1 MMHFL
6 AKKSLTQIA
15 QRRKGLLT
23 AILLLSLFVILFFS
37 TSSVS
42 FAANP
47 EIDWKKIETTHFE
60 IIYDS
65 RHHQLAKD
73 FARHAETAWST
84 LAPVFRTWPDKT
96 VVLIDDSGDEAN
108 GMATGVPYPQIHL
121 YPASPSPGETIADS
135 GPWGLELMTHEYAHV
150 LNFQPAHG
158 VFHTLRNIFGTIVRP
173 NLLLPRWYLEGL
185 AVELETRYSPSG
197 GRLRSPDFTAIPRAM
212 VQDNILRFEN
222 VARIGETSIPDWP
235 GGARPYLLGGLI
247 WQKLLGENPS
257 IVGDL
262 NEHYARRVPFFI
274 DTPLEERTGK
284 NWQSYLESMYTDLE
298 GRAVQQIEI
307 LCENGCNE
315 GRKLGEVS
323 FFTRSPVISTFLP
336 FEKQSL
342 AFITR
347 EHNHDSV
354 VMIADRS
361 KDPATAGFDIAN
373 AVRAEEPTSSHRLSW
388 MPDGQSLIY
397 DGIDSFGRYEE
408 RSDLWLYRRGDKKT
422 LRLSKGLRAR
432 EPDVSLDGKRVAF
445 VQLTPGQSQIAIA
458 DFVLAADG
466 KMTVGSPTVLYVPTR
481 DHRVSWPTFTSPK
494 TLVFVERSPQAEEVL
509 KVLDLR
515 TGSTV
520 TTPSAAAPRLVSSGG
535 SVTFPRLVVDSKNG
549 RRNLLFTSNRTGVSN
564 IYIADLLRDMNQE
577 TARSFALENVRPL
590 TNSVTRAWS
599 ADLDLLDESLIYS
612 RLDGDGSRLR
622 RLTASDRGLNQ
633 TVRENRLRKIPLL
646 VERNHEPHVV
656 PESTLSDSY
665 LPAQDFSVWPYLIPR
680 YWMPYAAFVPGG
692 AFLSASTSSGDPMG
706 RHLLATSISTD
717 TRIGKP
723 NFFGAYSNATTP
735 VRTTLMV
742 DDFWQRLS
750 SSGFDRRSTT
760 GDLSGTF
767 FIPSLSNSWRG
778 ELGVSHQRTEIPL
791 TAGGA
796 DVRIRGGPRA
806 GILWQDMTQKGFE
819 ISPEKG
825 GHWRFSHA
833 RFLPELGNLVYDKTD
848 LSVSTFSSR
857 ISGPKVFGSKLFGW
871 LPERHVLNAS
881 FAASWLPGL
890 DRLLLGPSSVSLP
903 VETVALGAS
912 STSFVMRGYPS
923 GTFLARKL
931 VRGSIEHRFPLSNSY
946 HGFGTN
952 PAFIKRWHG
961 AVFADLVTIE
971 GAFYDFDAQGYR
983 SSGIGNMFGTVGA
996 EARLDTTLFYHLP
1009 VQFILGYHWGF
1020 DKRAN
1025 PNGAYPIVSIAL

>member
-1 MMHFL
+1 MMHIL
-6 AKKSLTQIA
+6 AKKNLKQIA
-15 QRRKGLLT
+15 RHGKRPLT
-23 AILLLSLFVILFFS
+23 AILPLFLFVILFFAAAQKS
-37 TSSVS
+37 FGADPSV
-42 FAANP
+42 
-47 EIDWKKIETTHFE
+47 EWKKIETEHFE
-60 IIYDS
+60 IVYDS

-73 FARHAETAWST
+73 FARHAETAWTT
-84 LAPVFRTWPDKT
+84 LVPIFRTWPDKT

-108 GMATGVPYPQIHL
+108 GMATGLPYPQIHL
-121 YPASPSPGETIADS
+121 YPASPSPGETIGDT

-158 VFHTLRNIFGTIVRP
+158 IFHTLRNIFGTIVRP

-185 AVELETRYSPSG
+185 AVEIETRFSPSG

-212 VQDNILRFEN
+212 VQDNILRQEDI
-222 VARIGETSIPDWP
+222 ARVGETSIPDWP
-235 GGARPYLLGGLI
+235 GGARPYLLGGFI
-247 WQKLLGENPS
+247 WQKLIKESPS

-262 NEHYARRVPFFI
+262 NDHYARRMPFFI

-284 NWQSYLESMYTDLE
+284 NWQSYLESTYTE
-298 GRAVQQIEI
+298 IEQRAVGQIEL
-307 LCENGCNE
+307 LCENGCLE
-315 GRKLGEVS
+315 GAKLGEAG
-323 FFTRSPVISTFLP
+323 FFSRAPVITHALP
-336 FEKQSL
+336 FEKQAL
-342 AFITR
+342 AFLTR

-354 VMIADRS
+354 VMIVERAADS
-361 KDPATAGFDIAN
+361 LDGGFDFAN
-373 AVRAEEPTSSHRLSW
+373 AKRAAEPTSAHRIAWL
-388 MPDGQSLIY
+388 PGGQELIH

-408 RSDLWLYRRGDKKT
+408 RSDLWLYRRSDKKKI
-422 LRLSKGLRAR
+422 RLSKGLRAR
-432 EPDVSLDGKRVAF
+432 EPDVSLDGKKVAF
-445 VQLTPGQSQIAIA
+445 VQLRPGQTHIAIA
-458 DFVLAADG
+458 DLAPNASG
-466 KMTVGSPTVLYVPTR
+466 KMELGPPAVLYAPEK
-481 DHRVSWPTFTSPK
+481 DHRVSWPTFTGPR
-494 TLVFVERSPQAEEVL
+494 TLVFVERSPDAKEVL

-515 TGSTV
+515 TGTSV
-520 TTPSAAAPRLVSSGG
+520 IAPSAAAPRLVNSGG
-535 SVTFPRLVVDSKNG
+535 SVTFPRLVLDARTG

-564 IYIADLLRDMNQE
+564 IYIADLLRDVSQE
-577 TARSFALENVRPL
+577 TSRSFALENIRPL

-599 ADLDLLDESLIYS
+599 ADYDLSNETLIYS
-612 RLDGDGSRLR
+612 RLDGNGSRLR
-622 RLTASDRGLNQ
+622 RLTASDRGQNQ
-633 TVRENRLRKIPLL
+633 TVRENRLIKIPLL
-646 VERNHEPHVV
+646 IERTEAPHIVPDAAI
-656 PESTLSDSY
+656 PESAL
-665 LPAQDFSVWPYLIPR
+665 AGEDFSVWPYLLPR

-723 NFFGAYSNATTP
+723 NFFAAYSNATTR

-750 SSGFDRRSTT
+750 SSGFDRRSST

-767 FIPSLSNSWRG
+767 FIPALSNSWRG
-778 ELGVSHQRTEIPL
+778 ELGLSHQRTEIPL
-791 TAGGA
+791 TAGGS
-796 DVRIRGGPRA
+796 DVRIRGGPRV
-806 GILWQDMTQKGFE
+806 GVLWQDLEQKGFE

-825 GHWRFSHA
+825 GHWRLTHA

-848 LSVSTFSSR
+848 VSISSYLSRVST
-857 ISGPKVFGSKLFGW
+857 PDVFGAKLFGW
-871 LPERHVLNAS
+871 LPERHVFNAS
-881 FAASWLPGL
+881 LTASWLPGL

-923 GTFLARKL
+923 GTFLARKF
-931 VRGSIEHRFPLSNSY
+931 VRGSLEHRFPLSSSY

-971 GAFYDFDAQGYR
+971 GAFFDFEIDNYR
-983 SSGIGNMFGTVGA
+983 SSGIGNMFGTIGA
-996 EARLDTTLFYHLP
+996 EARIDTTLFYHLP

-1025 PNGAYPIVSIAL
+1025 PNGAYPIISIAL